1 MRIVKLRLKTAQEWE
16 GYCGSGD
23 QGLFVPSTTHVPPG
37 EDVIVEIGSALLPN
51 DVMVRGRVESWR
63 PALPRARVRAGAD
76 LSFADDEQ
84 KKIAF
89 VSEVMRGVR
98 GATRKRKFPRLPV
111 RIAAHYRTR
120 ESSELL
126 PIIICEIAVGGALLE
141 TAEPLPIHD
150 ELILEISSPGA
161 PAALAIL
168 ATVSYHGTGTS
179 TGVKFMN
186 RDANGRRRISEL
198 VRRFKNAP

>member
-16 GYCGSGD
+16 TYCATGD
-23 QGLFVPSTTHVPPG
+23 HGLFVPSTTHLTQG
-37 EDVIVEIGSALLPN
+37 EDIIVEIGSALLPN

-63 PALPRARVRAGAD
+63 PALPRARVRAGAN
-76 LSFADDEQ
+76 LSFTDDEQ

-89 VSEVMRGVR
+89 VSDVMRGVR

-120 ESSELL
+120 SSSELL
-126 PIIICEIAVGGALLE
+126 PISITEIAVGGALLE
-141 TAEPLPIHD
+141 TSEPLPLND
-150 ELILEISSPGA
+150 ELIIEIASPGA
-161 PAALAIL
+161 TAALAIL
-168 ATVSYHGTGTS
+168 ATVSYRGAGTA

-186 RDANGRRRISEL
+186 RDAHGRRRITEL
-198 VRRFKNAP
+198 VRRFKDAP